1 MTSAT
6 TDPVP
11 SGQELPIV
19 AVRGRTPHTIED
31 FIGEAVFTVQWREQD
46 LLVAG
51 LGAAAGAS
59 VRFHEKD
66 AGNGGKD
73 VRVWSITCSSPPGQ
87 FFASTASRHPVTA
100 HAAR

>member
-19 AVRGRTPHTIED
+19 AVKGRTPHTIED
-31 FIGEAVFTVQWREQD
+31 FLGGAVFTVQWREQD

-51 LGAAAGAS
+51 LGAPAGAG
-59 VRFHEKD
+59 VRFYEKD

-73 VRVWSITCSSPPGQ
+73 VRVWYINCSTPPGQ
-87 FFASTASRHPVTA
+87 FFASTATRHVVTA
-100 HAAR
+100 HAAP

>member
-1 MTSAT
+1 MASAK

-11 SGQELPIV
+11 SGQKLPIV
-19 AVRGRTPHTIED
+19 AVRGRTPHTMED
-31 FIGEAVFTVQWREQD
+31 FLGEAVFTLQWREQD

-51 LGAAAGAS
+51 LGAVADTG
-59 VRFHEKD
+59 VRFYEKD

-87 FFASTASRHPVTA
+87 FFASTATRNPVTA